1 VTLSP
6 ISAHHAAVAAA
17 YGRHMTLERQRRGR
31 MAEDYV
37 AERLAA
43 AGWTIVER
51 NSRPPGARGELDIVA
66 RHGGELVFVEVKAR
80 TVGSIAGPESPALAV
95 GPQKQRRLR
104 RLAAAWLRDPGR
116 AGTGFG
122 GLRFDVAG
130 VWLADDGSVVR
141 CEYLR
146 AAF

>member
-1 VTLSP
+1 
-6 ISAHHAAVAAA
+6 
-17 YGRHMTLERQRRGR
+17 MERQRRGR
-31 MAEDYV
+31 VAEDYV
-37 AERLAA
+37 ARRLAA

-51 NSRPPGARGELDIVA
+51 NARPADARGELDIVA
-66 RHGGELVFVEVKAR
+66 RHGEALVFIEVKAR
-80 TVGSIAGPESPALAV
+80 TVGSVTGPESPALAV

-116 AGTGFG
+116 PAGAFG
-122 GLRFDVAG
+122 ALRFDVAG
-130 VWLADDGSVVR
+130 VWLGPDGSVVH